1 MANSKSAL
9 KRARQN
15 ETKRTNNK
23 RDRSHIRT
31 FTTKFNKAVEEGNKT
46 EAEVA
51 YKQISSI
58 LDRSAKKNVIPK
70 ERASRKKGRLAKRLH
85 AIG

>member
-15 ETKRTNNK
+15 ESKRIINK
-23 RDRSHIRT
+23 RVRSHVRT
-31 FTTKFNKAVEEGNKT
+31 FTNKFELALEAGNKKD
-46 EAEVA
+46 AEVA
-51 YKQISSI
+51 YKDVASI
-58 LDRSAKKNVIPK
+58 LDRAAKGNIIPK

-85 AIG
+85 KLG